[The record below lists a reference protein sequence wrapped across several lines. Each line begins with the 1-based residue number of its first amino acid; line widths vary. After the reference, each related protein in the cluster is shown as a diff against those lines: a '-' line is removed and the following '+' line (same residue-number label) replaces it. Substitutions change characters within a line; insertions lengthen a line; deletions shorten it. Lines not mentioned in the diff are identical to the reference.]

1 MNPSLRRAVLAV
13 FFGAFLLVGAASL
26 GVAQQKRGNSAAET
40 QSESSEQQHELY
52 IKIINFVILVGGL
65 AYVLVK
71 VFPVGE
77 ILSRRSAEIR
87 QGLEEGKKALAASQ
101 AQLAAVEDKLSHLEE
116 EIAAFKA
123 AAEREMESERQRLK
137 REAAVDAEKVLE
149 TARVRLDAATRAAR
163 QELRISTAR
172 QALQHAEQ
180 MIRARLD
187 PPARERLVSQ
197 FVSSLAGPE
206 RRN

>member
-1 MNPSLRRAVLAV
+1 VKPSLRRTVLAIC
-13 FFGAFLLVGAASL
+13 FGAFLFLGAASI
-26 GVAQQKRGNSAAET
+26 GTAQQEHGSAAAET

-65 AYVLVK
+65 SYL
-71 VFPVGE
+71 
-77 ILSRRSAEIR
+77 LRRPIGQFFSQRSTDIR
-87 QGLEEGKKALAASQ
+87 RGLEEGKKALEASQ
-101 AQLAAVEDKLSHLEE
+101 VQLAAVEDKLSHLEE

-123 AAEREMESERQRLK
+123 AAEREMESERQRLR
-137 REAAVDAEKVLE
+137 REAAVDAEKLLE

-172 QALQHAEQ
+172 AALEHAEQ

-197 FVSSLAGPE
+197 FVSSLPRPE